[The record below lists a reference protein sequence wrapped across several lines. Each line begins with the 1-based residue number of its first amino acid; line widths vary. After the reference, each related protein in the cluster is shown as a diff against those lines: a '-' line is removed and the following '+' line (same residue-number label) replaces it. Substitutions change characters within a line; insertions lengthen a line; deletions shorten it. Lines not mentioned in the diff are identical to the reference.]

1 MGLEQAPTRC
11 PPSRTSSRLLLDSAS
26 NAVSPQLGSRTIEY
40 PIEGLGRSPPSPA
53 APGGMGLPGAASGRP
68 PGSML
73 GHLFESL
80 ATLCIRVPGPFG
92 PEQEKNQL

>member
-1 MGLEQAPTRC
+1 MLANTSRWSHAHGNTVV
-11 PPSRTSSRLLLDSAS
+11 PSRWQAT
-26 NAVSPQLGSRTIEY
+26 
-40 PIEGLGRSPPSPA
+40 
-53 APGGMGLPGAASGRP
+53 GGMGLPGAASGRP

-80 ATLCIRVPGPFG
+80 ATLCIRVPGPFS